1 MRSVEFDTDAAHLS
15 MYPNPN
21 RGDALYLVIEN
32 LSEEATTA
40 QVEIFD
46 GMGKKVLSQ
55 QVAMGGGTLNTALS
69 LGGDFGTGMYLVNV
83 RVDGELF
90 TERLIRE

>member
-21 RGDALYLVIEN
+21 SGDALYLVIEN

-46 GMGKKVLSQ
+46 GMGKMVLSQ

-69 LGGDFGTGMYLVNV
+69 LGGDFPAQACTW
-83 RVDGELF
+83 
-90 TERLIRE
+90 

>member
-1 MRSVEFDTDAAHLS
+1 

-21 RGDALYLVIEN
+21 SGDALYLVIEN